1 MIVNIRGKLIQKKPT
16 DIIIDVG
23 GLGYFCSISTNTY
36 DHLPNIGN
44 EVSLLTY
51 FHVMETNQSL
61 FAFSLYNIISKDPML
76 IELTTGICY

>member
-36 DHLPNIGN
+36 DHLPNIGK
-44 EVSLLTY
+44 EISLMFNIN
-51 FHVMETNQSL
+51 FHLWHHLSFLVDFVYL
-61 FAFSLYNIISKDPML
+61 FLA
-76 IELTTGICY
+76 